1 MTTVDEIIK
10 RIEEFAPSYLAEDWD
25 PIGLA
30 FGSKNQEVK
39 KMMVALDLDANT
51 LKEAK
56 ENDVDFIFTHHPPIF
71 SSLNTLNQEDSR
83 RAEYIEIIK
92 SNIAV
97 YAAHTNIDAAQNGMN
112 EWLADALSLEKPYEV
127 MDVAYESTYKLLV
140 LYTPL
145 EHAEQMRAALH
156 KAGAGQVGDYDNVSY
171 TSIGTGRF
179 TPTSKANPAIGMTNQ
194 SEQVSEERTEV
205 LVPSHLIGNAIQTIY
220 EVHPYEEP
228 VFHIFDI
235 GKKAKEFGLG
245 RVSTLKQSITLDE
258 MIERVKDV
266 FDASYVRYAN
276 VDLESK
282 INKVAV
288 LGGSGEKYYKQAIE
302 KGADL
307 YITGDI
313 SYHGAQDMIRDELMF
328 IDAGHFIE
336 NIFVEKMTE
345 YLNVWC
351 KENQW
356 AVEIIPATSQEDVF
370 KIK

>member
-1 MTTVDEIIK
+1 MTTVNEIIQ
-10 RIEEFAPSYLAEDWD
+10 RIEEFAPPYLAEDWD

-30 FGSKNQEVK
+30 FGSNNQKVT

-51 LKEAK
+51 LKEAQEK
-56 ENDVDFIFTHHPPIF
+56 DVDFIFTHHPPIF
-71 SSLNTLNQEDSR
+71 SSLKTLNQEDSR
-83 RAEYIEIIK
+83 RAEYIEVIK

-112 EWLADALSLEKPYEV
+112 EWLAEALSLEKPYEV
-127 MDVAYESTYKLLV
+127 MDVAYESTYKLLA

-145 EHAEQMRAALH
+145 EHADQMRAALH

-171 TSIGTGRF
+171 TSVGTGRF
-179 TPTSKANPAIGMTNQ
+179 TPNAEANPTIGMTNQ

-205 LVPSHLIGNAIQTIY
+205 LVPNHLIGKVIQTVY

-245 RVSTLKQSITLDE
+245 RVSTLKRPMTLGH
-258 MIERVKDV
+258 MINRVKEV
-266 FDASYVRYAN
+266 FDIPYVRYAN

-282 INKVAV
+282 IQKVAI
-288 LGGSGEKYYKQAIE
+288 LGGSGEKYYRQALE

-307 YITGDI
+307 YITGDV
-313 SYHGAQDMIRDELMF
+313 SYHGAQDMIRDGLPF
-328 IDAGHFIE
+328 IDAGHYIE

-345 YLNVWC
+345 FLNTWQ

-356 AVEIIPATSQEDVF
+356 GIEVLPATSQVDVF
-370 KIK
+370 KFK